1 VQCAGFTEGRGS
13 AVDQMTT
20 DSGEPMVLN
29 VYDPQHQP
37 HLVMTLCL
45 GPSSLDVEPSEAMR
59 ELLRHDL
66 EQGQDEAAH
75 IPLLG
80 WILKRA
86 LAFAEHR
93 MADYF
98 GQHDLRR
105 VKMQFDGEHLRLHL
119 GHTVLDL
126 GPGEIEP
133 RAAQAF
139 VDAFKQHAAR
149 A

>member
-1 VQCAGFTEGRGS
+1 MDHVS
-13 AVDQMTT
+13 T
-20 DSGEPMVLN
+20 DSGQPVVLS

-37 HLVMTLCL
+37 HLVMTLSL
-45 GPSSLDVEPSEAMR
+45 HGSSLDVEPSEAMR

-66 EQGQDEAAH
+66 EQGQYEAAH
-75 IPLLG
+75 VPLLG

-105 VKMQFDGEHLRLHL
+105 VKMHFDGEHLHLHL
-119 GHTVLDL
+119 GHTALDL
-126 GPGEIEP
+126 GPGEIDPE
-133 RAAQAF
+133 AAHAF
-139 VDAFKQHAAR
+139 VDAFRQRTAHGPLR
-149 A
+149 S

>member
-1 VQCAGFTEGRGS
+1 
-13 AVDQMTT
+13 MTT
-20 DSGEPMVLN
+20 ESGEAMVLN

-37 HLVMTLCL
+37 HLVMTLSL
-45 GPSSLDVEPSEAMR
+45 SPSSLDAEPSEAMR

-66 EQGQDEAAH
+66 QEGQDEAAH
-75 IPLLG
+75 IPVLG

-98 GQHDLRR
+98 GRHDLRH

-119 GHTVLDL
+119 GHAVLDL

-133 RAAQAF
+133 TAAQAF
-139 VDAFKQHAAR
+139 VEAFKEQVAR
-149 A
+149 ADLPMQSLRRRAKRD

>member
-1 VQCAGFTEGRGS
+1 
-13 AVDQMTT
+13 MT
-20 DSGEPMVLN
+20 DFGEPIVLN

-37 HLVMTLCL
+37 HLVMTLSL
-45 GPSSLDVEPSEAMR
+45 GDSALDVEPSEAMR

-66 EQGQDEAAH
+66 EHGQDEAAH

-98 GQHDLRR
+98 GRHDLRR

-126 GPGEIEP
+126 GPGEIDPE
-133 RAAQAF
+133 
-139 VDAFKQHAAR
+139 AAR
-149 A
+149 SFVAAFRDRTAHLG